1 MEHISVAVSICQYL
15 LCDMKLINCHAH
27 QTLDVLAFFALD
39 WLQSNF
45 LTFSR
50 LETLR
55 GGENIWLVTT
65 YSLRMDCYS
74 IPKTT

>member
-55 GGENIWLVTT
+55 GGRKYMVGDNLLIEGRLLLDT
-65 YSLRMDCYS
+65 
-74 IPKTT
+74 